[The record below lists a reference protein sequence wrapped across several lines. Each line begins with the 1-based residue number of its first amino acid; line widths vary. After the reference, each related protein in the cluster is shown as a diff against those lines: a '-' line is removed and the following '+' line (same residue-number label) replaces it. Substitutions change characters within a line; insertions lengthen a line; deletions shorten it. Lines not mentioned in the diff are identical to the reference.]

1 MKPRTVPVWYV
12 PVRALH
18 WTLAAAVACA
28 WFTGE
33 RYLTVH
39 QVAGWAALAAV
50 VLRLAWG
57 FAGGRHAR
65 FRQFVRGPRHTARY
79 ALAVLA
85 GRAPRHLGHNP
96 LGGWM
101 ALALLGCVTALG
113 ITGWL
118 WTTDRWWG
126 DPGLE
131 ALHAG
136 LAWTLA
142 GLIAVHVA
150 GAVLTGLR
158 HRENLVA
165 AMLDGK
171 KRAAAPGDVA

>member
-1 MKPRTVPVWYV
+1 MKPRTVRVWDV

-18 WTLAAAVACA
+18 WTLVAAVACA

-33 RYLTVH
+33 RHLTVH
-39 QVAGWAALAAV
+39 QVAGWTALAAA

-57 FAGGRHAR
+57 FTGG
-65 FRQFVRGPRHTARY
+65 RY

-101 ALALLGCVTALG
+101 ALALLGCVTALAA
-113 ITGWL
+113 TGWL

-136 LAWTLA
+136 LAWTLVVLA
-142 GLIAVHVA
+142 AVHVA

-165 AMLDGK
+165 SMLDGK
-171 KRAAAPGDVA
+171 KRAPAPGDVA